1 MFFCLFVRREKTFLT
16 DLAWYSHAGGEN
28 MTQTEAEKSY
38 KKWKRW
44 AATVRGRWLPNSPMY
59 LLAERLEQEAKQRL
73 EVAKLNAT
81 PDL

>member
-1 MFFCLFVRREKTFLT
+1 
-16 DLAWYSHAGGEN
+16 